1 MENELIELY
10 DRFTDKEISDKIA
23 KLLTPKDIKIP
34 VSVIFQSLEGL
45 HKSCPNHSGDWYFSG
60 NYPTPGGNKV
70 VNISFINFMEKQDVR
85 AY

>member
-1 MENELIELY
+1 MP
-10 DRFTDKEISDKIA
+10 T
-23 KLLTPKDIKIP
+23 
-34 VSVIFQSLEGL
+34 VIFQSLEGL